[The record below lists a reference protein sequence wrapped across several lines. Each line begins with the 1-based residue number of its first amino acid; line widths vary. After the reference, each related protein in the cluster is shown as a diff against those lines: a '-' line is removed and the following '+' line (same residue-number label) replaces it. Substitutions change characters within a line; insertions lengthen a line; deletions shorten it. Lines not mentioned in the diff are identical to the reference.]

1 MMKKK
6 LKNAQKVSKWPQR
19 TPNGRAGPPFFVDAI
34 YERAA
39 QSRRCQVFYQALNS
53 SQRKSSI

>member
-1 MMKKK
+1 MIKKG
-6 LKNAQKVSKWPQR
+6 LKNAEKLTKWPQR

-39 QSRRCQVFYQALNS
+39 QSRRCQVFYQGVKF
-53 SQRKSSI
+53 QPEKK